1 MSLDNPA
8 IASRIRSRGLGHW
21 LRERDYAM
29 RLLFLTLFLGLIAV
43 TRTAAAPQQPIS
55 THVTQ
60 EVAQLQVDVEGLQT
74 TPDGLYVLV
83 TLASHNPTATP
94 HTIGLHQWANAHTQL
109 GDNMHQR
116 YTLVQ
121 TFGIGYGYDRH
132 DWLALDAHSHA
143 TAAFLFRI
151 EDPRDRKATS
161 YTFISEQQIVGDDP
175 HRLIP
180 FAIALDHLTP
190 HP

>member
-1 MSLDNPA
+1 MHILFPA
-8 IASRIRSRGLGHW
+8 
-21 LRERDYAM
+21 
-29 RLLFLTLFLGLIAV
+29 LLLGLIAV
-43 TRTAAAPQQPIS
+43 SRTIAPPQQPVS

-60 EVAQLQVDVEGLQT
+60 EVTQLRVDVERLQT

-83 TLASHNPTATP
+83 TLAYHNPTATP
-94 HTIGLHQWANAHTQL
+94 RTIGLHQWANAHTQL
-109 GDNMHQR
+109 GDNVHQH

-121 TFGIGYGYDRH
+121 AFGIGYGYDRH
-132 DWLALDAHSHA
+132 DWLVLEPHGHA
-143 TAAFLFRI
+143 TAALLFRI
-151 EDPRDRKATS
+151 EDPTDRKATS
-161 YTFISEQQIVGDDP
+161 YTFTSEQQVIGDDP